1 MKRAA
6 LADNSNEPASVD
18 NGVRRV
24 FPLEMWNLE
33 LLHGLK
39 RQLQRAFGRA
49 ASPVLQFRTHPSQ
62 GPQDSRAVEPLTFTM
77 IAKAHLDIVSRPDS
91 GSIGPGG

>member
-1 MKRAA
+1 M
-6 LADNSNEPASVD
+6 DD
-18 NGVRRV
+18 GVGRV